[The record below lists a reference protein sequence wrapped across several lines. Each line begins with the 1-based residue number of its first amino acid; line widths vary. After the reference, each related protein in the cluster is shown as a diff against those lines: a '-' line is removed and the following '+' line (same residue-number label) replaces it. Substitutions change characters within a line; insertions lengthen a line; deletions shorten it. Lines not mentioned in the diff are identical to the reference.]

1 MLRLKWAI
9 LVVLLMPM
17 LGCMSNVRPGSTTV
31 ILKDGAPDED
41 VDVTHLP
48 DAVPREELIRNS
60 GNKTPYTV
68 LGKTYHVNFNTRGF
82 AQTGYASWYGK
93 KFHGN
98 KTSNGETYDM
108 FAMTA
113 AHKTLAIPS
122 YVKVTN
128 LENGRTAVVRVNDR
142 GPFHDG
148 RIIDLSYAAAKKL
161 GFQNKGTAK
170 VRIEVIAPDAPAP
183 ATRVAAVA
191 PMPAIVT
198 TPPTPP
204 TSSTQPTTNP
214 YPSTSATQQV
224 SRPPPVAAPGTPMT
238 YLQLGAFSKPESA
251 TALVKRVTAATGAQV
266 QVRQEPARNL
276 YKVVIGPI
284 LDNFELL
291 TLRQKLADAKFPE
304 PHLVEF

>member
-1 MLRLKWAI
+1 MKCLKWIIVMAI
-9 LVVLLMPM
+9 LVPLA
-17 LGCMSNVRPGSTTV
+17 GCVTHMRPSSTTV
-31 ILKDGAPDED
+31 VLKDGAPDED
-41 VDVTHLP
+41 MDVTHLA
-48 DAVPREELIRNS
+48 DAIPREELIRNA

-68 LGKTYHVNFNTRGF
+68 LGKTYHVNFNTQGF

-98 KTSNGETYDM
+98 KTSNGEIYDM

-122 YVKVTN
+122 YVRVTN
-128 LENGRTAVVRVNDR
+128 LENGHTAVVRVNDR

-161 GFQNKGTAK
+161 GFHNKGTAK
-170 VRIEVIAPDAPAP
+170 VHVEVVAPNTPAP
-183 ATRVAAVA
+183 VQVASASAATA
-191 PMPAIVT
+191 PV
-198 TPPTPP
+198 TPPP
-204 TSSTQPTTNP
+204 
-214 YPSTSATQQV
+214 ATGGAATL
-224 SRPPPVAAPGTPMT
+224 PAAAPGTPMT
-238 YLQLGAFSKPESA
+238 YLQLGAFSKHESA
-251 TALVKRVTAATGAQV
+251 SALVNKISAATGARV
-266 QVRQEPARNL
+266 QVRQEPARSL

-291 TLRQKLADAKFPE
+291 NLRQKLADAQFPE